1 MADIAA
7 ITALIEPEADALGLR
22 LVRVTM
28 IGGAAD
34 PTLQVMAE
42 KPATGQLD
50 LSDCENLSRRISDV
64 LDAEEEAGRDPIDE
78 AYRLEVSSPGIDR
91 PLTRLADYVDWTG
104 HEARIRF
111 TEPQFGAKQVSGII
125 DGVAGETIS
134 IKTSKGHHAVD
145 YATIASAKLMLTD
158 KLINATAPL
167 STEGAEIEE
176 EASRPL
182 DEMAEPVNQEG

>member
-42 KPATGQLD
+42 KPATRQLD